1 MNSPSLERF
10 VNAIASD
17 LEEGGFREVTGTTLR
32 RNLTTAVQAALPLLS
47 AQAGGAARSAQP
59 SPGGQGDAL
68 ELLEA
73 YDQAV
78 EDLSAERSGGCNED
92 NRRPQLE
99 ADVSELRTEL
109 IAALAARQPV
119 WCGACWQHGVDHE
132 EGCIRQSDFSRRT
145 QSGEWG
151 PTPDAGTQADFCK
164 NCDGSGWDGESREA
178 VCPTCSGGGIA
189 ARQPV
194 CGTCDEAI
202 QPDAM
207 TGTKCA
213 CSRLPTAWL
222 IEWNN
227 GVTALTKDS
236 SEAEQHRS
244 IKNCTVV
251 PVFSARQPVGEP
263 FAYTRATTFVDP
275 LPVITPAEYTG
286 LRAQGLGELYR
297 ALGFEDAPP
306 PAQAIFL
313 ERYDAGLLSDVG
325 GGDTA
330 WWLNYL
336 RSELGRAHDHYQHQ
350 VNPAK
355 EAGHG

>member
-47 AQAGGAARSAQP
+47 AQAGGAALSAQP
-59 SPGGQGDAL
+59 SPGGQGDAVR
-68 ELLEA
+68 A
-73 YDQAV
+73 
-78 EDLSAERSGGCNED
+78 LSAEWRARAEELSVHDAVGLTH
-92 NRRPQLE
+92 QLKLKDC
-99 ADVSELRTEL
+99 ADELD
-109 IAALAARQPV
+109 AALASMPPSPAM
-119 WCGACWQHGVDHE
+119 GV
-132 EGCIRQSDFSRRT
+132 T
-145 QSGEWG
+145 
-151 PTPDAGTQADFCK
+151 
-164 NCDGSGWDGESREA
+164 
-178 VCPTCSGGGIA
+178 
-189 ARQPV
+189 
-194 CGTCDEAI
+194 
-202 QPDAM
+202 DAM
-207 TGTKCA
+207 VHAYSQAYDKNWEAQLRAPEDAPELGTFFA
-213 CSRLPTAWL
+213 MRAGLQA
-222 IEWNN
+222 
-227 GVTALTKDS
+227 AL
-236 SEAEQHRS
+236 A
-244 IKNCTVV
+244 
-251 PVFSARQPVGEP
+251 ARQPVGEP

-275 LPVITPAEYTG
+275 LPVITTAEYAG

-355 EAGHG
+355 EASHG